1 MVAGLLPDQA
11 RGRTVI
17 NDHVRDGG
25 EITTLLDAS
34 AQPLLA
40 AWLAEHRPSAH
51 SDVGDALLRAA
62 KETCDEWIA
71 FSPSFAQCGYVALIT
86 ARRAFA
92 LATGMQR
99 VSLCVVDADV
109 PIALAQGCTLQT
121 ELGDGWLSFEL
132 WSSPAPPDLR
142 VWLGAAYAHARAGI
156 GPRH

>member
-17 NDHVRDGG
+17 NDHVRDGC

-40 AWLAEHRPSAH
+40 
-51 SDVGDALLRAA
+51 
-62 KETCDEWIA
+62 
-71 FSPSFAQCGYVALIT
+71 

-99 VSLCVVDADV
+99 VSLCVADADV
-109 PIALAQGCTLQT
+109 RIALAQGCTLQT

-132 WSSPAPPDLR
+132 WSIPAPPDLR

>member
-11 RGRTVI
+11 RRRTVI

-25 EITTLLDAS
+25 EIMTLLDTS
-34 AQPLLA
+34 AQPRLA
-40 AWLAEHRPSAH
+40 AWRAEHRPSAH

-62 KETCDEWIA
+62 KETFDEWIA
-71 FSPSFAQCGYVALIT
+71 FSPSFAQCRYVALIT

-92 LATGMQR
+92 LATGMHA
-99 VSLCVVDADV
+99 VSVCVAKEDV
-109 PIALAQGCTLQT
+109 PVALAQGCTMHT

-142 VWLGAAYAHARAGI
+142 VWLGAAYAHARAGS
-156 GPRH
+156 GPQH